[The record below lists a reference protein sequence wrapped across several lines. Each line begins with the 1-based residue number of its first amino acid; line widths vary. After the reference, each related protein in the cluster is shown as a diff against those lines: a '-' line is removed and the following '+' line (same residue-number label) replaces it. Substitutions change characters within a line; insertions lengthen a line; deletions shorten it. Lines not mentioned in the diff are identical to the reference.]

1 MVEFGRFGTLADGRP
16 VNGRA
21 FDALIEA
28 SGAVVGKDELV
39 RPRLAKQDRR
49 REPVVGHKIAAL
61 RKGFSADRELIP
73 MVADGVTTSPA
84 RSACSPGTGGQVP
97 AEAPAH
103 EPSRRAR

>member
-39 RPRLAKQDRR
+39 
-49 REPVVGHKIAAL
+49 
-61 RKGFSADRELIP
+61 
-73 MVADGVTTSPA
+73 
-84 RSACSPGTGGQVP
+84 
-97 AEAPAH
+97 
-103 EPSRRAR
+103 SRVWRNRIVDENQ